1 MTRGRPLISLLAAS
15 AGVALVASACGGGGG
30 GTKST
35 TTGKS
40 ATSGK
45 PGGTLTLLMSADFEH
60 LDPARNYV
68 SGSLNFGRMIYRT
81 LTTFKA
87 VPGPAGNQ
95 IVGDLATDTGTPSDG
110 GKTWK
115 FTLRS
120 GLKYEDGS
128 AITAQDVKYGV
139 ERAFDPD

>member
-30 GTKST
+30 GTKTST
-35 TTGKS
+35 EKS

-68 SGSLNFGRMIYRT
+68 SGTLNFGRMIYRT
-81 LTTFKA
+81 LTTYKA

-95 IVGDLATDTGTPSDG
+95 IVGDLATDTAARPGNSPS
-110 GKTWK
+110 
-115 FTLRS
+115 
-120 GLKYEDGS
+120 
-128 AITAQDVKYGV
+128 
-139 ERAFDPD
+139 RAV